1 MNTLAKGISIIF
13 HPLLLTTYLV
23 LVLGYFMP
31 EMLRLQTSQLL
42 PFALVVV
49 IITFILPGVNL
60 LILKFF
66 GNIKSLTMVT
76 RQDRYVPF
84 IMISVFYVAATII
97 FYTMQRVSPNFTKL
111 LMIVSALVVTAT
123 IITFFFKI
131 SVHALAMW
139 GSIGIL
145 LPLNKLTLGQLIMP
159 TVLVI
164 IIAGLVMS
172 ARLYLQAHTPREILY
187 GSAVGFGLSFLLMN
201 ILF

>member
-187 GSAVGFGLSFLLMN
+187 GSVVGFGLSFLLMN

>member
-164 IIAGLVMS
+164 VIAGLVMS

-187 GSAVGFGLSFLLMN
+187 GSVVGFGLSFLLMN